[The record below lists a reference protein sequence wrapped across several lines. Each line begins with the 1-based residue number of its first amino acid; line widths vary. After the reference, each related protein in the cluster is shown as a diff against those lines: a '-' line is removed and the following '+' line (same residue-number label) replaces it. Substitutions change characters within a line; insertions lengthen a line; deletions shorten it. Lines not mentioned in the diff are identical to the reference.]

1 MPKKNLS
8 GICKEHQNIISDI
21 LNEHKRNSKSSNISL
36 SMLQNTI
43 ERSYNKYE
51 KNKKILNNEN
61 VYFSDYFRLPDN
73 RTGVG
78 LLHFNQMINEGL
90 QNNLINR
97 LKNRV
102 LKPHLHEY
110 LKEPEVK
117 QLFSNTENIKY
128 TFDIIKRNLISQ
140 DKIQDVNT
148 FTQVISNIIENHK
161 NTNLQREAIEE
172 EIRKHNEY
180 YSDNI
185 SLEHLKDEKYLLR
198 FTSLSYPFIQK
209 NTPTQYCSNMNF
221 EAYGKHIGTTV
232 PSFIYYDF
240 DKQDNKKRHF
250 GYMDW
255 SFEFRIYNEENTDIK
270 GTECFSK
277 IKSVILDNTKISLN
291 FFIDSLKIF
300 YNPQLNFIFNEE
312 YFFLSELLTVSLA
325 VNVKKEVARLNSEY
339 NKIFTNNNDG
349 MNYLFSK
356 IDYMDLFISNSNP
369 ETLEYIINNLT
380 IFKNTHF
387 FQKFV
392 SELIYKKYVENNNAY
407 KYFFNLE
414 YTINNFLIENYSS
427 AMPLEKEDFLV
438 LFLCKKDIVGEKL
451 KNNLY
456 FYLKDVY
463 LKTLSTKE
471 ERLSAFSYV
480 KRALPELVDDF
491 ILELYTN
498 NKNHLSNYEY
508 LFYITHSTKETQ
520 KKLLNKLTEEEN
532 KKLTSK
538 SNVEQNLNLLIED
551 YDDFDT
557 FMDDLDR

>member
-1 MPKKNLS
+1 MPNKNLS
-8 GICKEHQNIISDI
+8 GICKEHQNIISNI
-21 LNEHKRNSKSSNISL
+21 LNEHKSNSKSSNISL

-51 KNKKILNNEN
+51 KNKTILNNEN

-78 LLHFNQMINEGL
+78 LLHFNQMINESL

-110 LKEPEVK
+110 LIEPEVK

-148 FTQVISNIIENHK
+148 FIQVISNIIENHK
-161 NTNLQREAIEE
+161 NTNLEREAIEE
-172 EIRKHNEY
+172 EIRKHNDY

-185 SLEHLKDEKYLLR
+185 ALEHLKDEKYLLR
-198 FTSLSYPFIQK
+198 LTCLSYPFIQQ
-209 NTPTQYCSNMNF
+209 NTPSKYCCNNNF
-221 EAYGKHIGTTV
+221 KEFDKNVGSTE

-240 DKQDNKKRHF
+240 SKQDNEKRYF
-250 GYMDW
+250 GYMNW
-255 SFEFRIYNEENTDIK
+255 SFKFTIYNEENTVINE
-270 GTECFSK
+270 TEVFSK
-277 IKSVILDNTKISLN
+277 ITNTILDNIKINLN
-291 FFIDSLKIF
+291 YFIDSLKIF
-300 YNPQLNFIFNEE
+300 YSPKQKNIFYEE
-312 YFFLSELLTVSLA
+312 FFFLSELMTVSCA
-325 VNVKKEVARLNSEY
+325 IDIKKEVARLNSEY
-339 NKIFTNNNDG
+339 DRIFSNNGNG

-356 IDYMDLFISNSNP
+356 IDYMDLFINDAKP
-369 ETLEYIINNLT
+369 ETLKYIVNNLN
-380 IFKNTHF
+380 IFKNMNF
-387 FQKFV
+387 FRKFIDV
-392 SELIYKKYVENNNAY
+392 LLDKKKVKDNSIYNI
-407 KYFFNLE
+407 FFNLE
-414 YTINNFLIENYSS
+414 YVINNYLIEAYSL
-427 AMPLEKEDFLV
+427 PKFLEKEDFLV
-438 LFLCKKDIVGEKL
+438 LFICKKDVVGEKL

-463 LKTLSTKE
+463 LKTNSTKE
-471 ERLSAFSYV
+471 ERLSAFEYV
-480 KRALPELVDDF
+480 KRTMPNLVDDF
-491 ILELYTN
+491 IFELYTN
-498 NKNHLSNYEY
+498 NLNSLSTYESI
-508 LFYITHSTKETQ
+508 FYITHSTKETQ
-520 KKLLNKLTEEEN
+520 NKLMNKFSEEEN